1 MEDIGYNVAGYKVDG
16 KLIDLP
22 FKDPKLPRFWE
33 VEDHPLKSQ
42 WVRDH
47 HIVNPRVT
55 WVTVVDTR
63 KETMGAALQYARG
76 LKVPLGP
83 NHNMQAL
90 GNEWPVYLV
99 LLIC

>member
-1 MEDIGYNVAGYKVDG
+1 MEDIPYSVAGYKVDG

-33 VEDHPLKSQ
+33 VEDHPLKSK

-47 HIVNPRVT
+47 HIINPQVI

-63 KETMGAALQYARG
+63 KETMDAALQYSRG

-83 NHNMQAL
+83 NRNMQAL
-90 GNEWPVYLV
+90 GNV
-99 LLIC
+99 